1 MGNLSLVFYIYSAEA
16 DLTCHAEQT
25 SALIRPSF
33 SSESQESRAA
43 AAVMWCGAPTGNFPH
58 LPETWGFGI
67 QFVDYCVT
75 ICRIWQQQACEI
87 REPLMVVDLRHSTH
101 IFKDVCL
108 TSLQKSP
115 LSNTQTQR
123 GVLIRSHSEGASIS
137 SLQQQTSKRLLR
149 SFNPP
154 LLLLHF
160 NPLEICSTRLSSA
173 SQSSEMNDDASR
185 MLIQTLQK
193 ERLKLV

>member
-87 REPLMVVDLRHSTH
+87 REPLMVVDLRRSTH
-101 IFKDVCL
+101 IYSRMYVWLLYKNPPCL
-108 TSLQKSP
+108 THKHSGGFWLD
-115 LSNTQTQR
+115 LIQR
-123 GVLIRSHSEGASIS
+123 GLRSALYSSRRQNACCAASTLPSCCCILIHWRYAALDSPQHHKAARWMTMHLECSFKP
-137 SLQQQTSKRLLR
+137 SKRSGL
-149 SFNPP
+149 N
-154 LLLLHF
+154 
-160 NPLEICSTRLSSA
+160 
-173 SQSSEMNDDASR
+173 
-185 MLIQTLQK
+185 
-193 ERLKLV
+193 